1 MPYRMFNICH
11 INQIYFMFR
20 ARLTDVDFQPGKES
34 LEVGLFTEAEVP
46 WEQIAFRVISE
57 TLRTYFRDRA
67 TGAFPFAV
75 TDILPAP
82 DQVRRMQ

>member
-1 MPYRMFNICH
+1 
-11 INQIYFMFR
+11 MFR

-75 TDILPAP
+75 ADILPAP